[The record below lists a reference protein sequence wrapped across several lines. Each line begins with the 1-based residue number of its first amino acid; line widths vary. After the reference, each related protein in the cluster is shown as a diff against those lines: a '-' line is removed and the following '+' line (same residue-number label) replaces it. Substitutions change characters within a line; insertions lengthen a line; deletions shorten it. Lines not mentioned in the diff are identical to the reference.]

1 LGVAP
6 TYRDGKPATVV
17 AVIDD
22 IRLEEPRSP
31 AQPHAISPVV
41 SRSGGVL
48 SVHSRDPLST
58 RNKLSALVSKT
69 FPDADAN
76 ALPARDMVLQR
87 MADDARLGRLAGV
100 AGLMALGLAAVGIY
114 ALAAYTLRRRER
126 EIVLRKLHGAGP
138 VAVAALLAREFAGV
152 VGGACVVAL
161 PLSAWLSQ
169 RYLAD
174 FVERAPVGPASAWV
188 LLAVV
193 ALLAA
198 VTLLAVL
205 RHLRAALALRP
216 LEALHG

>member
-1 LGVAP
+1 
-6 TYRDGKPATVV
+6 
-17 AVIDD
+17 
-22 IRLEEPRSP
+22 
-31 AQPHAISPVV
+31 
-41 SRSGGVL
+41 
-48 SVHSRDPLST
+48 
-58 RNKLSALVSKT
+58 
-69 FPDADAN
+69 
-76 ALPARDMVLQR
+76 MVLQR
-87 MADDARLGRLAGV
+87 VADDARLGRLAGV
-100 AGLMALGLAAVGIY
+100 AGVMALGLAAVGIY